1 MSRFMCDKKGRRLS
15 IFAIACAT
23 PATPRG
29 KEHPMRFIVMH
40 KVDAHMESG
49 GPPSQDIIKNMGAL
63 VQESIRS
70 HIFTTGAGLHRSAK
84 RARLDRGGQ
93 VVTKGPYSGQN
104 ELVESFAMIRA
115 ASLDEAVERAREF
128 ARVLDAEIEVGPV
141 VEPWDLG
148 VMPKPTG
155 NTPGRFLLLCK
166 GDAATERGGEPL
178 AARRAKLAELVE
190 ALKKEG
196 VLLMSDRLAPSARGA
211 RLSKGGTLPGVGA
224 SAAAGNPP
232 KRSWVDGPFAESK
245 ELIAG
250 FSVLELPSRAD
261 AIAWADRYAAVLGDN
276 EVDVRELE

>member
-1 MSRFMCDKKGRRLS
+1 
-15 IFAIACAT
+15 
-23 PATPRG
+23 
-29 KEHPMRFIVMH
+29 MRFIVMH
-40 KVDAHMESG
+40 KVDAHMEAG

-70 HIFTTGAGLHRSAK
+70 HIFTTGAGLHRSAR
-84 RARLDRGGQ
+84 RARLDRGGK
-93 VVTKGPYSGQN
+93 VVTKGPYGGAN
-104 ELVESFAMIRA
+104 ELVDSFAMIRA
-115 ASLDEAVERAREF
+115 SSLEEAVERAREF

-148 VMPKPTG
+148 VMPKPAG

-166 GDAATERGGEPL
+166 GDAVTEAGGESL
-178 AARRAKLAELVE
+178 AARRAKLAALVD

-211 RLSKGGTLPGVGA
+211 RLGSKGGA
-224 SAAAGNPP
+224 SPAGGTP

-250 FSVLELPSRAD
+250 FSVLELPSRAE

>member
-1 MSRFMCDKKGRRLS
+1 
-15 IFAIACAT
+15 
-23 PATPRG
+23 
-29 KEHPMRFIVMH
+29 MRFIVMH

-49 GPPSQDIIKNMGAL
+49 GPPSPHIIENMGAL

-70 HIFTTGAGLHRSAK
+70 HIFTTGAGLHRSAR
-84 RARLDRGGQ
+84 RARLDRGGR
-93 VVTKGPYSGQN
+93 VVTHGPYTGQN
-104 ELVESFAMIRA
+104 ELVDSFAMIRA
-115 ASLDEAVERAREF
+115 SSLEEAIERAREF

-148 VMPKPTG
+148 LMPKPAG

-166 GDAATERGGEPL
+166 GDAASEAGGEAL
-178 AARRAKLAELVE
+178 AARRAKLSALVE

-211 RLSKGGTLPGVGA
+211 RLPSA
-224 SAAAGNPP
+224 SARGGQ
-232 KRSWVDGPFAESK
+232 RGWVDGPFAESK

-250 FSVLELPSRAD
+250 FSVLDVPSRAD
-261 AIAWADRYAAVLGDN
+261 AIAWAERYAAVLGDN